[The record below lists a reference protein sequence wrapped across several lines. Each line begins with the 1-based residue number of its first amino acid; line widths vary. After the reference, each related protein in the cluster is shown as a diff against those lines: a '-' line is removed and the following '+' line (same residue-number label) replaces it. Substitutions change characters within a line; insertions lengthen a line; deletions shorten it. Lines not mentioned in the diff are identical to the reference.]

1 MVIPFQQS
9 PENVRAQVITNLRN
23 RELQEIR
30 ETCNLAIRQLVNQNL
45 KDLAA
50 RK

>member
-9 PENVRAQVITNLRN
+9 PENVRAQVVTNLRN

-30 ETCNLAIRQLVNQNL
+30 ETCNLAIRRLAAQNF
-45 KDLAA
+45 KDLAT